1 MILRAARAPST
12 ARIADLGSG
21 VGRFTLAAALLMPEA
36 RVAGVEIAPELHAV
50 AAKVSV
56 PNLSHRCQD
65 FLDDDECWTCDV
77 LFCNSTAFSAE
88 LIADVERKCA
98 ALKRGAVIITLT
110 TRLDAPGLELIE
122 RFDAP
127 ASWGVA
133 TCFVHRKA

>member
-1 MILRAARAPST
+1 M
-12 ARIADLGSG
+12 
-21 VGRFTLAAALLMPEA
+21 
-36 RVAGVEIAPELHAV
+36 GVEIAPELHAV
-50 AAKVSV
+50 AAKVADGV

-65 FLDDDECWTCDV
+65 FLADDECWSSDV

-98 ALKRGAVIITLT
+98 SLKRGAVVVTLT
-110 TRLDAPGLELIE
+110 TRLDAPELELVE

-133 TCFVHRKA
+133 TCFVHRRV

>member
-1 MILRAARAPST
+1 M
-12 ARIADLGSG
+12 
-21 VGRFTLAAALLMPEA
+21 
-36 RVAGVEIAPELHAV
+36 GVEIAPELHAV
-50 AAKVSV
+50 AAKVADGV

-65 FLDDDECWTCDV
+65 FLADDACWSSDV

-98 ALKRGAVIITLT
+98 SLKRGAVVVTLT
-110 TRLDAPGLELIE
+110 TRLDAPELELVQ

-133 TCFVHRKA
+133 TCFVHRKV

>member
-1 MILRAARAPST
+1 MAWRFYDDQSHWLIST
-12 ARIADLGSG
+12 QD
-21 VGRFTLAAALLMPEA
+21 
-36 RVAGVEIAPELHAV
+36 V
-50 AAKVSV
+50 AAKVADGA
-56 PNLSHRCQD
+56 PNLSHRCRD
-65 FLDDDECWTCDV
+65 FLADDECWTSDI
-77 LFCNSTAFSAE
+77 LFINSTAFSSE

-98 ALKRGAVIITLT
+98 SLERGAIIITLT

>member
-1 MILRAARAPST
+1 
-12 ARIADLGSG
+12 
-21 VGRFTLAAALLMPEA
+21 MPEA

-65 FLDDDECWTCDV
+65 FLDDDECWSSDV
-77 LFCNSTAFSAE
+77 LFVNSTAFSSE
-88 LIADVERKCA
+88 LIADVERKSRD
-98 ALKRGAVIITLT
+98 LKSGAVVVTLT
-110 TRLDAPGLELIE
+110 TRLDSPELELVE

>member
-1 MILRAARAPST
+1 MH
-12 ARIADLGSG
+12 
-21 VGRFTLAAALLMPEA
+21 LLD
-36 RVAGVEIAPELHAV
+36 GVEILRDDQSHWLISTQAV
-50 AAKVSV
+50 AAKVADGV

-65 FLDDDECWTCDV
+65 FLADDACWSSDV

-98 ALKRGAVIITLT
+98 SLKRGAVIITLT
-110 TRLDAPGLELIE
+110 TRLDAPELELIQ

-133 TCFVHRKA
+133 TVFVHRRV